1 MDDIRRIQHIL
12 TAAPTIE
19 GAGVRL
25 KRLFGFNEVPRLDP
39 FLLFDHFGSRDPQ
52 DYLAG
57 FPWHPHRGIETV
69 TYMIQGSVEHGD
81 SIGNRGI
88 IHAGD
93 VQWMTAGSGIIH
105 QEMPQ
110 ESPDSLIGFQL
121 WVNLPQSQKMME
133 PRYREVKADTIPTV
147 QSGDSTSIKII
158 AGSYENTKGAV
169 SDLSINCTYLDV
181 SIPAG
186 VTWTYPTESSE
197 TVIAYIFDG
206 SAYFDPGDSRSFEI
220 HTGVHY
226 GSGGDIRIRTE
237 TNHVRFLL
245 MIGPPLNEPI
255 AWRGPI
261 VMNTDEE
268 LQIAFKEFHEG
279 TFIKK

>member
-1 MDDIRRIQHIL
+1 MDDIRQRQQIL

-52 DYLAG
+52 DYMAG

-81 SIGNRGI
+81 SIGNSGI

-110 ESPDSLIGFQL
+110 ESLDSLIGFQL
-121 WVNLPQSQKMME
+121 WVNLPQSHKMME

-147 QSGDSTSIKII
+147 RSGDASSVKVI
-158 AGSYENTKGAV
+158 AGSFGDTKGPV
-169 SDLSINCTYLDV
+169 GDLSINCTYLDV

-186 VTWTYPTESSE
+186 ITWTYPTKSSD
-197 TVIAYIFDG
+197 TVIVYIFDG
-206 SAYFDPGDSRSFEI
+206 SAYLDLSDSRSFGI
-220 HTGVHY
+220 HTGIHY
-226 GSGGDIRIRTE
+226 GSGERIRIRTE
-237 TNHVRFLL
+237 TNSVRFLL
-245 MIGPPLNEPI
+245 MTGPPLNEPI

-268 LQIAFKEFHEG
+268 LQLAFREFHEG